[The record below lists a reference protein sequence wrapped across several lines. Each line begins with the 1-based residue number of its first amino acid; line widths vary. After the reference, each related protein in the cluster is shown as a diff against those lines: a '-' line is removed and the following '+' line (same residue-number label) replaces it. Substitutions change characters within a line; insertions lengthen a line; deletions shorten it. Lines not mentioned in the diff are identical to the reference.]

1 MIALSQVLWLVREL
15 FAYQVDRESD
25 DLRERM
31 LRELCDVLAINA
43 PDRVDPVRE
52 VLREA
57 ARCGDAETEARAS
70 RALKILA
77 VIETLDALEEH
88 KREERETQMF
98 GDPCADSAADVRR
111 PGTGEAETR
120 RREAAGE

>member
-15 FAYQVDRESD
+15 FARQIDRESD
-25 DLRERM
+25 DLRERL
-31 LRELCDVLAINA
+31 LRELCDVLALDT
-43 PDRVDPVRE
+43 PDRSDPVRD

-57 ARCGDAETEARAS
+57 ARCGDPTIEAKAE

-77 VIETLDALEEH
+77 VIETLDALAAH
-88 KREERETQMF
+88 KREAELEALF
-98 GDPCADSAADVRR
+98 GDARAKRDDALRR
-111 PGTGEAETR
+111 AGAGEAETR

>member
-15 FAYQVDRESD
+15 FAYQIDRESD

-31 LRELCDVLAINA
+31 LREMCDVLALDT
-43 PDRVDPVRE
+43 PDRSDPVHD

-57 ARCGDAETEARAS
+57 ARCGDPTIEAKAD

-77 VIETLDALEEH
+77 VIETLDALAAH
-88 KREERETQMF
+88 KREAELEALF
-98 GDPCADSAADVRR
+98 GDPRADDDALRK